1 MTARIRWT
9 RQQLLSAF
17 YLYCRLSFG
26 KIHYNNPEIVR
37 CANAIGRTP
46 SALAMRL
53 ANIASID
60 PVITSSGRRGLTGGA
75 SVDVRNMWDEMHGN
89 WEEFI
94 VESQQALDDFGLT
107 AESDKDSLDDQ
118 DDIPIGLGEDR
129 SVLTTVRR
137 GQSFFRSAILS
148 AYNYRCCITG
158 LAIPTLLIAS
168 HIIPWRYDTANR
180 VNPRNG
186 LLLSA
191 LHDRAFD
198 RGLITIKDDFT
209 VQVSPAYLDDAFFS
223 SSVAVYNGRPIRQPE
238 KFAPSR
244 EFLAY
249 HREHIFQ
256 S

>member
-1 MTARIRWT
+1 MTVRVRWT
-9 RQQLLSAF
+9 RQQLLTAF
-17 YLYCRLSFG
+17 NLYCRLPFG
-26 KIHYNNPEIVR
+26 KIHYRDPEVIR
-37 CANAIGRTP
+37 YAEAIGRTP

-60 PVITSSGRRGLTGGA
+60 PVITSSGRRGLSHGA
-75 SVDVRNMWDEMHGN
+75 TVDVRNMWDEMHGN

-94 VESQQALDDFGLT
+94 VEAHQALDDFGLT
-107 AESDKDSLDDQ
+107 TEYGKDSIDDQ

-168 HIIPWRYDTANR
+168 HIVPWRYDTANR

-186 LLLSA
+186 LLLSV

-223 SSVAVYNGRPIRQPE
+223 SSVAAYNGRPIRQPE

-256 S
+256 W

>member
-1 MTARIRWT
+1 MTTHVRWT
-9 RQQLLSAF
+9 RQQLLVAF
-17 YLYCRLSFG
+17 YLYSQITFG
-26 KIHYNNPEIVR
+26 RIHSRDPEVIRYAKAVD
-37 CANAIGRTP
+37 RTP
-46 SALAMRL
+46 SSLAMRL

-60 PVITSSGRRGLTGGA
+60 PEITSSGRRGLAHGA
-75 SVDVRNMWDEMHGN
+75 TVDVRNMWHEMHNN
-89 WEEFI
+89 WDKFI

-107 AESDKDSLDDQ
+107 PELDEDSLEVQ
-118 DDIPIGLGEDR
+118 DDISIGLGEDR

-158 LAIPTLLIAS
+158 LAIPALLIAS
-168 HIIPWRYDTANR
+168 HIIPWRCDIANR

-198 RGLITIKDDFT
+198 RGLITISDDFT

-223 SSVAVYNGRPIRQPE
+223 SSVAAYDGRPIRQPE
-238 KFAPSR
+238 KFVPSR
-244 EFLAY
+244 EFLTY

>member
-1 MTARIRWT
+1 MTARVRWT
-9 RQQLLSAF
+9 RQQLLVAF
-17 YLYCRLSFG
+17 NLYCRLPFG
-26 KIHYNNPEIVR
+26 KIHHRDPDVIRYAR
-37 CANAIGRTP
+37 AIGRTP

-60 PVITSSGRRGLTGGA
+60 PVITSSGRRGLSHGA
-75 SVDVRNMWDEMHGN
+75 TIDVRNMWDEMHAN

-94 VESQQALDDFGLT
+94 VESQQSLDRFGIISDFDEVT
-107 AESDKDSLDDQ
+107 LDDQ
-118 DDIPIGLGEDR
+118 EVTPNRLGQDR
-129 SVLTTVRR
+129 SILTTARI

-168 HIIPWRYDTANR
+168 HIVPWRCDTANR

-186 LLLSA
+186 LLLSV

-198 RGLITIKDDFT
+198 RGLITIRDDFT
-209 VQVSPAYLDDAFFS
+209 VRVSPAYLDDEFYS
-223 SSVAVYNGRPIRQPE
+223 SSVAAYDGQPICQPE
-238 KFAPSR
+238 KFTPSR
-244 EFLAY
+244 DFLRY

-256 S
+256 L

>member
-1 MTARIRWT
+1 MTTNLRWT
-9 RQQLLSAF
+9 RQQLLVAF
-17 YLYCRLSFG
+17 DLYCQLPFG
-26 KIHYNNPEIVR
+26 KMHRSNPEIIR
-37 CANAIGRTP
+37 YANAISRTP

-53 ANIASID
+53 VNIASID
-60 PVITSSGRRGLTGGA
+60 PVITSSGRRGLSHGA
-75 SVDVRNMWDEMHGN
+75 TVEVRNMWDEMHGN

-94 VESQQALDDFGLT
+94 GEAQQALEDFGLT
-107 AESDKDSLDDQ
+107 NESDKDSLDDQ
-118 DDIPIGLGEDR
+118 DDIPIGPGEDR

-168 HIIPWRYDTANR
+168 HIIPWRYDAANR

-209 VQVSPAYLDDAFFS
+209 VQVSPAYLDDSFFS
-223 SSVAVYNGRPIRQPE
+223 YSVAVYNGRPIRQPE